1 MKSLFRVTLIV
12 VTALSVAIVP
22 AAVGQ
27 KTEPRVTVPK
37 YDPANE
43 ATFKGT
49 VLESRDH
56 ECPVSGGMGSHLI
69 LKLLEGKT
77 IEVHLAATRF
87 VKSYGLVLNKG
98 DQVDVVG
105 TKVQFEG
112 KDTIFAREVTRGT
125 ETFAFREKNGT
136 PIW

>member
-1 MKSLFRVTLIV
+1 
-12 VTALSVAIVP
+12 
-22 AAVGQ
+22 
-27 KTEPRVTVPK
+27 
-37 YDPANE
+37 
-43 ATFKGT
+43 
-49 VLESRDH
+49 
-56 ECPVSGGMGSHLI
+56 MGSHLI
-69 LKLLEGKT
+69 LKLLDGKT
-77 IEVHLAATRF
+77 IEVHLATTRF

-105 TKVQFEG
+105 TKVHFEG

>member
-1 MKSLFRVTLIV
+1 MFAVTLIV
-12 VTALSVAIVP
+12 VAAALSVAMVP
-22 AAVGQ
+22 AAAWQ
-27 KTEPRVTVPK
+27 KTEPRVAVPK

-49 VLESRDH
+49 IVETKDR
-56 ECPVSGGMGSHLI
+56 ECPMSGGMGSHLI
-69 LKLLEGKT
+69 LKLLDGKT

-87 VKSYGLVLNKG
+87 VKSYGLILNKG
-98 DQVDVVG
+98 DQVDVLG

-112 KDTIFAREVTRGT
+112 QDTIFAREVTRGT